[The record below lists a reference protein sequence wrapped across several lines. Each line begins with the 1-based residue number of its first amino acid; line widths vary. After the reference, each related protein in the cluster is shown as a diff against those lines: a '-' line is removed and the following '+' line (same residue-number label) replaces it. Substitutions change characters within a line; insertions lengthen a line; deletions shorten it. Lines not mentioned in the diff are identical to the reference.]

1 MDNYQYTRL
10 EATMRK
16 LERSIKD
23 LTSAIERAN
32 TYIVMLT
39 KEISETNEQAELE
52 GELLEML
59 ESDMT
64 AELEEDLNRPISNRL
79 RLKDQKS

>member
-52 GELLEML
+52 GGLLEML

-79 RLKDQKS
+79 RLKDQRS